1 MYSYILNGQEESFHL
16 GDLVIYKLNKF
27 SIK

>member
-16 GDLVIYKLNKF
+16 GVLVISKLNNLTVE
-27 SIK
+27 